1 MSCSC
6 GEDPGKRTR
15 EECRLEEQATTP
27 SGVWWVFEL
36 GDIEIEFEFGA
47 EAEVL
52 A

>member
-6 GEDPGKRTR
+6 EGTGKRTR
-15 EECRLEEQATTP
+15 EDPECDEEATTP
-27 SGVWWVFEL
+27 SGVWVFEL
-36 GDIEIEFEFGA
+36 GDLEIEFEFGA